1 MGGRGGVRREDMAA
15 MMAAFMGQRQVRHKV
30 PGKIGWEQVW
40 SAEGRRA
47 ILWLPVLMGCG
58 IWLYFALER
67 EPDPLWCA
75 LTALPVAA
83 LVSGGARRAGLAA
96 LALALVLAAFGT
108 GFSLAL
114 LAAHRAQAPMLSG
127 PIAETVEGRVRTLS
141 KAASGA
147 PRVLLDRVVVYG
159 LDARETPGRVR
170 VTLLTAERGAAPR
183 PGTRIRVFAR
193 LRPPGDPV
201 EPGAFDFRLKA
212 YFQGL
217 GAVGY
222 ARGAALRLEAR
233 PPSGPLDRFA
243 LWLAGQRA
251 RLSDALVQALPGRRG
266 GFAAAIIAG
275 DRSNIARTDAEALRI
290 SGLAHLLAISGLHM
304 GLLTGLVFG
313 AVRLLLAALP
323 GVAARG
329 VSGVS
334 AKKAAAVAA
343 LLAGFGYLMLSGATV
358 ATQRASVMMAV
369 AFAAVLLDRPAISL
383 RGLAL
388 AAAVVLA
395 IRPVSLMDVG
405 FQMSFAATA
414 ALVAGYEELRRRRQ
428 ARLAAEEEAGGWRQR
443 RMAGRWVRMLRLTGL
458 YLFGLVFTT
467 IVAGSAIS
475 PYAAYHFNRVTP
487 YDLLANLAAVPAM
500 GLMIA
505 PTAIAAGVLAPL
517 GLAEPALWLMG
528 EGIEWVLEVAHRV
541 TALPGSAHPVP
552 AAPAAVLPLVTL
564 GGLWLFLWRGPWRL
578 AGLAGIAAALVLWAA
593 PGQRPEVLIAPGGR
607 LVGVLGPQGRVLDHQ
622 RAQSFA
628 AKTWLRR
635 DGDGAAQREAAARP
649 GLTRGKGWSS
659 AVLSNGWRLEVVHGR
674 RIPPGRIE
682 SLCQA
687 GTLLVMRY
695 GPVHE
700 GPCLYLGQAELARLG
715 AVAVFAEGDGLRLVS
730 ARDPARR
737 RLWGRGGG

>member
-1 MGGRGGVRREDMAA
+1 
-15 MMAAFMGQRQVRHKV
+15 MGQRMARHKV
-30 PGKIGWEQVW
+30 PGRIDWQRVW
-40 SAEGRRA
+40 TAEGRRA

-58 IWLYFALER
+58 IWLYFALDR

-75 LTALPVAA
+75 LTAVPVAA
-83 LVSGGARRAGLAA
+83 LASGMARRAGLAA
-96 LALALVLAAFGT
+96 LALALVLAAFGA

-114 LAAHRAQAPMLSG
+114 FAAHRAQAPMLSG
-127 PIAETVEGRVRTLS
+127 PIEETIEGRVRALS
-141 KAASGA
+141 KSASGA
-147 PRVLLDRVVVYG
+147 PRVLLDRVVIYG
-159 LDARETPGRVR
+159 LDPRETPRRVR
-170 VTLLTAERGAAPR
+170 VTLLAAERGAAPR
-183 PGTRIRVFAR
+183 PGARIRVFAR
-193 LRPPGDPV
+193 LLPPGDPV

-212 YFQGL
+212 YFQRL

-222 ARGAALRLEAR
+222 ARGAALALEAE

-251 RLSDALVQALPGRRG
+251 RISDALVRALPGRRG
-266 GFAAAIIAG
+266 GFAAAIIVG
-275 DRSNIARTDAEALRI
+275 DRSNIDLADAEALRI

-323 GVAARG
+323 GVAPRG

-443 RMAGRWVRMLRLTGL
+443 RMAGRWERLLRLTGL

-505 PTAIAAGVLAPL
+505 PAAIAAGVLAPL

-578 AGLAGIAAALVLWAA
+578 AGLAGVAAALVLWTVAA
-593 PGQRPEVLIAPGGR
+593 PPRPEVLIAPGGR
-607 LVGVLGPQGRVLDHQ
+607 LVGVLGPEGRVLDHK

-635 DGDGAAQREAAARP
+635 DGDSAAQREAAARP

-659 AVLSNGWRLEVVHGR
+659 TVLSNGWRLEVVHGR
-674 RIPPGRIE
+674 RIAPDRIE
-682 SLCQA
+682 SLCRPR
-687 GTLLVMRY
+687 TLVVMRY
-695 GPVHE
+695 GPEHA
-700 GPCLYLGQAELARLG
+700 GPCLYLGRAALARLG
-715 AVAVFAEGDGLRLVS
+715 AVAVIAEGDGLRLVP

-737 RLWGRGGG
+737 RLWSRSGVSGAS

>member
-1 MGGRGGVRREDMAA
+1 
-15 MMAAFMGQRQVRHKV
+15 MGQRQVRHKA
-30 PGKIGWEQVW
+30 PGEIGWQRAW
-40 SAEGRRA
+40 AAEGRRA

-67 EPDPLWCA
+67 EPDPLWSA

-83 LVSGGARRAGLAA
+83 LVSGMARRAGLAA
-96 LALALVLAAFGT
+96 LALALVLSAFGA

-114 LAAHRAQAPMLSG
+114 LAAHRAEAPMLSG
-127 PIAETVEGRVRTLS
+127 PIEETVEGRVRVLS

-147 PRVLLDRVVVYG
+147 PRVLLDRVVIYG
-159 LDARETPGRVR
+159 LDARETPERVR
-170 VTLLTAERGAAPR
+170 VTLLAAERDSAPR
-183 PGTRIRVFAR
+183 PGARIRVFAR
-193 LRPPGDPV
+193 LQPPGDPV
-201 EPGAFDFRLKA
+201 EPGAFDFRLRA

-222 ARGAALRLEAR
+222 ARGAALRLEAM
-233 PPSGPLDRFA
+233 PPAGPLDRFA

-251 RLSDALVQALPGRRG
+251 RISDALVRALPGRRG

-275 DRSNIARTDAEALRI
+275 DRSNIDQADAEALRI
-290 SGLAHLLAISGLHM
+290 SSLAHLLAISGLHM

-313 AVRLLLAALP
+313 FARLLLAVLP
-323 GVAARG
+323 AGVIGG

-343 LLAGFGYLMLSGATV
+343 LIAGLGYLMLSGATV
-358 ATQRASVMMAV
+358 ATQRAFVMMAV
-369 AFAAVLLDRPAISL
+369 AFTAVLFDRPAITL

-414 ALVAGYEELRRRRQ
+414 ALVAGYEEVRRRRQ
-428 ARLAAEEEAGGWRQR
+428 ARWAAAEQAGGR
-443 RMAGRWVRMLRLTGL
+443 RRRAGRRGRLLRLAGL
-458 YLFGLVFTT
+458 YLFGLLFTS
-467 IVAGSAIS
+467 IIAGGATT

-487 YDLLANLAAVPAM
+487 YGLLANLAAVPAM

-505 PTAIAAGVLAPL
+505 PAAIAAGVLAPL
-517 GLAEPALWLMG
+517 GLEAPALWLMG
-528 EGIEWVLEVAHRV
+528 EGIDWVLDVAHWV
-541 TALPGSAHPVP
+541 AGLPGAARPVP
-552 AAPAAVLPLVTL
+552 VAPAAVLPLISL

-593 PGQRPEVLIAPGGR
+593 PAPRPEVLIAPGGR
-607 LVGVLGPQGRVLDHQ
+607 LVGVLGPEGRALDHR

-628 AKTWLRR
+628 ARTWLRR
-635 DGDGAAQREAAARP
+635 DGDGATQREAAARP

-674 RIPPGRIE
+674 KIPPGRIE
-682 SLCQA
+682 TLCRA
-687 GTLLVMRY
+687 RTLLVMRY
-695 GPVHE
+695 GPVHD
-700 GPCLYLGQAELARLG
+700 GPCRYLGRAALARLG
-715 AVAVFAEGDGLRLVS
+715 AVAVIVEGDGLRLVP
-730 ARDPARR
+730 ARDRTRR
-737 RLWGRGGG
+737 RLWSRGGG